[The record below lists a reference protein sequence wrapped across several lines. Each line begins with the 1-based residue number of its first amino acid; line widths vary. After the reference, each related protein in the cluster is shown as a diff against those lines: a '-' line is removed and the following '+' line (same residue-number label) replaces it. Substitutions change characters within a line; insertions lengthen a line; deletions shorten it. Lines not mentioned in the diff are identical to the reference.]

1 MPSAVPSCGSFTSQ
15 PWTCSKRNRYSSTG
29 LGFSIAH
36 DNERMAA
43 MLHGKERNRGEKV
56 ASKGTPLE
64 HAPARSS
71 RGNARK
77 SAKPNRKRNKAFWE
91 ERGSMKKKRER
102 AAAAAA
108 SQSEPT
114 AKGQRSN
121 APKLKD
127 EAYIRSTM
135 RMPTPQDYPSLPQDV
150 FKTPK
155 SSIVSVAHGSHLAE
169 CRSEFIA
176 LAKDVYQCTVYYNS
190 AMHNEAVVGEG
201 RSEASCSIL

>member
-1 MPSAVPSCGSFTSQ
+1 MPSVVPFCGSFTFH

-36 DNERMAA
+36 DTERMAA
-43 MLHGKERNRGEKV
+43 MLHGKERNREEKV
-56 ASKGTPLE
+56 ASTGTPLE
-64 HAPARSS
+64 HAPLRRS
-71 RGNARK
+71 RNNARN
-77 SAKPNRKRNKAFWE
+77 SAKSNGKKTKALWE

-102 AAAAAA
+102 AAAA

-114 AKGQRSN
+114 AKRQRSN

-150 FKTPK
+150 FKTPR
-155 SSIVSVAHGSHLAE
+155 SSIISVAHGSHLAE
-169 CRSEFIA
+169 CRSEFVA

-201 RSEASCSIL
+201 RSEASCSTL